1 MSVLRPL
8 TLRAH
13 RLLSVVPD
21 LDGLRFDP
29 AAIDAD
35 LADAFGRGPHRP
47 SGARAVRR
55 AA

>member
-8 TLRAH
+8 TLRAR
-13 RLLSVVPD
+13 RLLTVVPD

-35 LADAFGRGPHRP
+35 LADAFERGPHRP
-47 SGARAVRR
+47 SARPAARR
-55 AA
+55 TA